1 MPTVTCGG
9 EFQFL
14 EFLIFFVVFV
24 VGLTSNVLFI
34 LLSCKELVNLKGCPV
49 LIYNGHLLHYS
60 IANLILLIR
69 MPLDV
74 ISFTSGGSWF
84 FGEHFCRLNFF
95 VERAM
100 YMAIANHILNLVRD
114 AFTPY
119 GYPNSPIH
127 WRSTWF
133 VSLLFVCPLLFTTLE
148 QTPEGCTRCT
158 LIDPSL
164 GMMWMFQWTEQ
175 VYVAI
180 LPLLAIW
187 FYHGKYVEHPD
198 YEALHKAGPDDV
210 GGHVKM
216 NLRSMCC
223 ALALTIC
230 LCTSPAR
237 LTEISGGDFKL
248 WPGHQI
254 IFFFTPR
261 LLIYGQTVIFIGVYA
276 YHYPRFYQGAKI
288 AAARLW
294 SCRTIPGK
302 IVTGQD
308 DDHKEPLS

>member
-1 MPTVTCGG
+1 MGIKKARNLQVLLPLTTHPLRVLTD
-9 EFQFL
+9 L
-14 EFLIFFVVFV
+14 PKYIIFF
-24 VGLTSNVLFI
+24 
-34 LLSCKELVNLKGCPV
+34 
-49 LIYNGHLLHYS
+49 
-60 IANLILLIR
+60 
-69 MPLDV
+69 
-74 ISFTSGGSWF
+74 
-84 FGEHFCRLNFF
+84 
-95 VERAM
+95 
-100 YMAIANHILNLVRD
+100 
-114 AFTPY
+114 
-119 GYPNSPIH
+119 
-127 WRSTWF
+127 
-133 VSLLFVCPLLFTTLE
+133 
-148 QTPEGCTRCT
+148 Q
-158 LIDPSL
+158 
-164 GMMWMFQWTEQ
+164 
-175 VYVAI
+175 
-180 LPLLAIW
+180 
-187 FYHGKYVEHPD
+187 
-198 YEALHKAGPDDV
+198 GPDDV